1 MSSRIDGI
9 NSTIKDIG
17 KRRDALNLLLTKIEA
32 KYTRQFTALD
42 VQLTKM
48 QSISS
53 SLTAQLASIPS
64 ASNS

>member
-1 MSSRIDGI
+1 MTFMG
-9 NSTIKDIG
+9 KC

-32 KYTRQFTALD
+32 NYTRQFTALD
-42 VQLTKM
+42 VQLTKL

-53 SLTAQLASIPS
+53 SLTSQLASLPS